1 MPSIVVSFA
10 GGRSGERGRKMRA
23 WTGRVIDG
31 KYRLEHLIGEGGMGV
46 VYEAQHE
53 VLLRP
58 LAVKL
63 LSPSYSM
70 DPSVSRRFLRE
81 AQAAG
86 RIGHDNICEV
96 LDFGSTP
103 EGVLYMVMPLL
114 KGGTLATAISA
125 CRVVPLE
132 RTVDI
137 ISQTLDALA
146 AAHSHGIVHRDLK
159 PENIFLTTVASRA
172 DFVKVFD
179 FGIAKILS
187 PDPTPSGVSPHLTK
201 TGTVMG
207 TIAYMAPEQARGDP
221 DVDHR
226 ADLYSVGAILYEML
240 TGVRMYDGATFN
252 QVLHKVLLGEMKAPS
267 ELRPDIP
274 MEFESVIM
282 RAVARIPDRR
292 YPDAIRFRRALAG
305 ALAAVR
311 AAEGAAPAANA
322 ALPPVIAP
330 TERAEPSLPAT
341 DDGQQAG
348 LRPGA
353 AAVAAV
359 PATTV
364 PFEQAGADTPPG
376 RAALGE
382 PPRVSTTVPIGR
394 AAAEFVAGL
403 AESPTPL
410 PVPPTEI
417 AFAEVRRPD
426 PGAPPSDADGGAHG
440 EARARDPGSSVVTA
454 GPNVTLQTV
463 LGQTRRRGI
472 LAAGGLAVLLVLGG
486 VAYLLLTHQTSTP
499 SASAKGD
506 VAGEPS
512 GSLAASPGMAGL
524 PGEPQDGGQD
534 ASSPVL
540 HDHEDAESVPATA
553 VRPGTP
559 DAADD
564 TVSRASDEPPDAAG
578 DGDAAA
584 PADGDTR
591 ETGLHDA
598 AFAPIDIADGGS
610 RRRDDAATAARD
622 GRDQQPVDAGSH
634 DDDGTADGF
643 DAGVHQADGSE
654 GDGSPGTGETDG
666 GAIRRR
672 SDDSSTADVVRAADT
687 SQREGIRRAADG
699 G

>member
-1 MPSIVVSFA
+1 MH
-10 GGRSGERGRKMRA
+10 A

-31 KYRLEHLIGEGGMGV
+31 KYRLVRLIGEGGMGV

-125 CRVVPLE
+125 CRVVPVE

-221 DVDHR
+221 GVDHR

-267 ELRPDIP
+267 EVRPDIP

-282 RAVARIPDRR
+282 RAVARMPDRR
-292 YPDAIRFRRALAG
+292 YPDAMRFRSLTARSGSVGLDDPLAG
-305 ALAAVR
+305 RAVVRFDRDPWRGRLRRTVPRRREPPPSRPPTRRSRRAPPRRSRHHAVHDAPAEFLVRTGARPPVR
-311 AAEGAAPAANA
+311 AGARGPGDDEHLPRPIVD
-322 ALPPVIAP
+322 ALHDAP
-330 TERAEPSLPAT
+330 TDFLVGT
-341 DDGQQAG
+341 
-348 LRPGA
+348 
-353 AAVAAV
+353 
-359 PATTV
+359 
-364 PFEQAGADTPPG
+364 AD
-376 RAALGE
+376 ANY
-382 PPRVSTTVPIGR
+382 S
-394 AAAEFVAGL
+394 
-403 AESPTPL
+403 SPTHAHRTPRKSSDWAGSFPVRSQTYCKPPENHDPRATR
-410 PVPPTEI
+410 PVP
-417 AFAEVRRPD
+417 
-426 PGAPPSDADGGAHG
+426 S
-440 EARARDPGSSVVTA
+440 
-454 GPNVTLQTV
+454 
-463 LGQTRRRGI
+463 
-472 LAAGGLAVLLVLGG
+472 AA
-486 VAYLLLTHQTSTP
+486 
-499 SASAKGD
+499 
-506 VAGEPS
+506 PS
-512 GSLAASPGMAGL
+512 GSTNRPPSLTPNAKY
-524 PGEPQDGGQD
+524 
-534 ASSPVL
+534 
-540 HDHEDAESVPATA
+540 ESTHQSATHSLTFPSTSRRPYTDCPA
-553 VRPGTP
+553 
-559 DAADD
+559 
-564 TVSRASDEPPDAAG
+564 SRAPTTS
-578 DGDAAA
+578 
-584 PADGDTR
+584 
-591 ETGLHDA
+591 
-598 AFAPIDIADGGS
+598 
-610 RRRDDAATAARD
+610 
-622 GRDQQPVDAGSH
+622 V
-634 DDDGTADGF
+634 
-643 DAGVHQADGSE
+643 
-654 GDGSPGTGETDG
+654 SPTHN
-666 GAIRRR
+666 
-672 SDDSSTADVVRAADT
+672 S
-687 SQREGIRRAADG
+687 
-699 G
+699 